1 MYHLVC
7 KVPQI
12 VLITNSSAG
21 PVGLLSVLIAMEK
34 GATAAHAFRYKYVL
48 GANDRKMKKSGS
60 SNSAVTMF
68 VAPRDHFLD
77 NAGLSDPNSDQE
89 GVEDGMLIEAP
100 VTPEKLLAAPN
111 ATGSLGKA
119 DAYQMAEGSNAGLG
133 EVGQMAEGS
142 EHGSEKADEV
152 TEGSQQASGSA
163 DRLAEAHTTN
173 APTPSTA
180 PQVTLTARRFHAPS
194 ACVVLV
200 SWPLLTW
207 NFGVR

>member
-1 MYHLVC
+1 
-7 KVPQI
+7 
-12 VLITNSSAG
+12 
-21 PVGLLSVLIAMEK
+21 
-34 GATAAHAFRYKYVL
+34 
-48 GANDRKMKKSGS
+48 MKKSGS
-60 SNSAVTMF
+60 SNNAVTMF

-77 NAGLSDPNSDQE
+77 NAGLSDPESDQE

-100 VTPEKLLAAPN
+100 VTPEKLLAPN
-111 ATGSLGKA
+111 ATGSLRKA
-119 DAYQMAEGSNAGLG
+119 DAYQMAEGSNDGLG

-180 PQVTLTARRFHAPS
+180 PQVTLTASRFHAPS
-194 ACVVLV
+194 ACDMLV
-200 SWPLLTW
+200 PWPLLAW